1 MDSSADS
8 EWGLTHKPVRIQSEA
23 MSQEPQALPPPPPRT
38 GEPPD
43 SRILRFG
50 VFALDTGS
58 GELRKSGVLV
68 KLRQQPATVLALLAS
83 HPGRVVT
90 REELRAQVWGGDTF
104 VDFDQ
109 GLNYCIKEIRAALSD
124 SADSPLYVET
134 LPRRGY
140 RFIAPLAGSGEAA
153 PHADSGAHP
162 RPTGLLVPSLLLVL
176 VAAVGATAY
185 LARRSAPPEEW
196 QRITFRRGSVS
207 AARFGPGGEIVMSAA
222 WDGGP
227 ASFWSAAPG
236 SPDARPLDVA
246 GSQLVSV
253 TANGEI
259 VFLLAQPGS
268 NPLLERAPRAGGPAK
283 AILESVVAADAT
295 ANGADFAVAHFVAGR
310 GIRIEYPIGR
320 ELRQVNAPR
329 CLRISPDGSHVAFL
343 EHPWSGD
350 DRGFVAILPREGT
363 AAVYSSHFASLDGL
377 AWSAAGDAVLFTAAR
392 TGSNTALLSLDLRG
406 RERTL
411 LPPSGRL
418 VVHDVAPDGRLLLER
433 AAIRGG
439 ATLVAED
446 GSERDL
452 SWFDATRIAALSPDG
467 SLALLS
473 ETGDAG
479 GAGYAAYLRRTDG
492 SAPVRLGTGVAT
504 GLSPDGRVAL
514 AIPLEEPTH
523 IDAMPTGAGET
534 RQIRFAGIVQ
544 YEWASFTPDGAR
556 LVFVGRTPDQNL
568 RVWVGD
574 KDGGTARPITPDGLT
589 LSRDLVSPDSR
600 SLVGPCRP
608 RIFCLYSLAEGGD
621 APHAVPGLE
630 GFLPLAWDPGGRSL
644 LVRRRTGGLPA
655 VLERVDLAS
664 GVHTPWRT
672 LSPRDPVG
680 VGDIGYVAVSRDG
693 RSLVYSF
700 SRRLSELYL
709 VSPLKTQ

>member
-1 MDSSADS
+1 M
-8 EWGLTHKPVRIQSEA
+8 GLPEEPVPIQSES
-23 MSQEPQALPPPPPRT
+23 MSQEPQPLPPPPARS
-38 GEPPD
+38 GEPLE
-43 SRILRFG
+43 SRVLRFG

-58 GELRKSGVLV
+58 GELRKSGILV

-83 HPGRVVT
+83 RPGRVVT

-140 RFIAPLAGSGEAA
+140 RFIAPLAGTDA
-153 PHADSGAHP
+153 PLPDADTGAPPP
-162 RPTGLLVPSLLLVL
+162 RSSRLGPVLLLAL
-176 VAAVGATAY
+176 LAAVGATAY
-185 LARRSAPPEEW
+185 LARPSPSPEEW
-196 QRITFRRGSVS
+196 QRITFRRGAVS
-207 AARFGPGGEIVMSAA
+207 AARFGPGGEILMSAA

-246 GSQLVSV
+246 GSRLVSV

-283 AILESVVAADAT
+283 AILESVVAADVT
-295 ANGADFAVAHFVAGR
+295 PDGADFAVAHFVAGR
-310 GIRIEYPIGR
+310 GIRIEFPIGR
-320 ELRQVNAPR
+320 ELRQVNAPTY
-329 CLRISPDGSHVAFL
+329 LRISPDGSHVAFL
-343 EHPWSGD
+343 EHPWGGD
-350 DRGFVAILPREGT
+350 DRGFVAILPREGS
-363 AAVYSSHFASLDGL
+363 AAVYSSHYASLDGL
-377 AWSAAGDAVLFTAAR
+377 AWSAAGDGVLFTAAR
-392 TGSNTALLSLDLRG
+392 TGSTTALRSLDLRG

-411 LPPSGRL
+411 IPASGRL
-418 VVHDVAPDGRLLLER
+418 VVHDVARDGRVLLER

-439 ATLVAED
+439 AVVVGKD
-446 GSERDL
+446 GAERDL

-467 SLALLS
+467 SAALLS

-492 SAPVRLGTGVAT
+492 SPPVRLGTGVAT
-504 GLSPDGRVAL
+504 GLSPDGRIAL
-514 AIPLEEPTH
+514 AVPLDEPTR
-523 IDAMPTGAGET
+523 IDAMPTGPGEP
-534 RQIRFAGIVQ
+534 RAIRFAGIVQ
-544 YEWASFTPDGAR
+544 YEWAAFTPDGTR
-556 LVFVGRTPDQNL
+556 LVFVGRERDQNL

-574 KDGGTARPITPDGLT
+574 KDGGKARPITPDGLT

-600 SLVGPCRP
+600 MLVAPCRP
-608 RIFCLYSLAEGGD
+608 RTFCLYSLTDRADTGQ
-621 APHAVPGLE
+621 PVPGLDS
-630 GFLPLAWDPGGRSL
+630 FLPLAWDPSGRSL
-644 LVRRRTGGLPA
+644 FVRRRTGGLPA
-655 VLERVDLAS
+655 VLERVDVAS
-664 GVHTPWRT
+664 GAHTPWRT

-693 RSLVYSF
+693 GSLAYSF

-709 VSPLKTQ
+709 VSHLKVQ